1 MPCSYSLSVHLYL
14 ILWVLVD
21 GTIWPDVETPVPHC
35 VIYYLR
41 NLLGLILRS
50 RPRYF
55 LEHSD
60 LTRKITV
67 ILIRWTGT
75 LVLLLSEE
83 EVNHLVIC
91 RWRFIDWSH
100 NPALQIWFYH
110 WCRVRLLSLRL
121 CHSCLGWDS
130 SWILSETFWA
140 RYWCLDGSNAC
151 WWYLKPSCLLML
163 NYPYMRHAPS
173 LDS

>member
-60 LTRKITV
+60 LTRKITD

-91 RWRFIDWSH
+91 R
-100 NPALQIWFYH
+100 
-110 WCRVRLLSLRL
+110 
-121 CHSCLGWDS
+121 
-130 SWILSETFWA
+130 
-140 RYWCLDGSNAC
+140 
-151 WWYLKPSCLLML
+151 
-163 NYPYMRHAPS
+163 
-173 LDS
+173 